1 MPYVKRHSGFVQ
13 DVADFPDMVCLA
25 IPTIAANFL
34 GISQVTPDEMAMKEL
49 GWRSAGAAADA
60 AARAEAL
67 GTILGRKLR
76 AGKQDAGHTLEK
88 TAVTA

>member
-1 MPYVKRHSGFVQ
+1 VPYVKRHSGFAQ
-13 DVADFPDMVCLA
+13 DVADIPDIVSGHPHDSSGL
-25 IPTIAANFL
+25 L
-34 GISQVTPDEMAMKEL
+34 GYLSGDTGRNGNEEL

-60 AARAEAL
+60 AATLAEAL

>member
-1 MPYVKRHSGFVQ
+1 MKRHSGFVQ
-13 DVADFPDMVCLA
+13 DVADMA
-25 IPTIAANFL
+25 IPTIAADFL
-34 GISQVTPDEMAMKEL
+34 GISQVTLDEMAMKEL
-49 GWRSAGAAADA
+49 GWRSADA
-60 AARAEAL
+60 AATLAEAL

>member
-1 MPYVKRHSGFVQ
+1 
-13 DVADFPDMVCLA
+13 MVCLA
-25 IPTIAANFL
+25 IPTIAADFL

-49 GWRSAGAAADA
+49 GWRSAGAAATL
-60 AARAEAL
+60 AEAL
-67 GTILGRKLR
+67 GTILGKLR

>member
-1 MPYVKRHSGFVQ
+1 M
-13 DVADFPDMVCLA
+13 A
-25 IPTIAANFL
+25 IPTIAADFL

-49 GWRSAGAAADA
+49 GWRSAGAAATL
-60 AARAEAL
+60 AEAL
-67 GTILGRKLR
+67 GTILGKLR

>member
-1 MPYVKRHSGFVQ
+1 MQ
-13 DVADFPDMVCLA
+13 DVADIPDMVCLA
-25 IPTIAANFL
+25 IPTIAADFL

-49 GWRSAGAAADA
+49 GWRSAGAAATLV
-60 AARAEAL
+60 EAL
-67 GTILGRKLR
+67 GTILGKLR

>member
-13 DVADFPDMVCLA
+13 DVADIPDIVSGHPHDSSGLLGYLSGDTGRNGNERTRLA
-25 IPTIAANFL
+25 HRRRGGRAATL
-34 GISQVTPDEMAMKEL
+34 AK
-49 GWRSAGAAADA
+49 
-60 AARAEAL
+60 AL

>member
-1 MPYVKRHSGFVQ
+1 MKRHSGFVQ
-13 DVADFPDMVCLA
+13 DVADMA
-25 IPTIAANFL
+25 IPTIAADFL

-49 GWRSAGAAADA
+49 GWRSAGAAATLV
-60 AARAEAL
+60 EAL
-67 GTILGRKLR
+67 GTILGKLR

>member
-13 DVADFPDMVCLA
+13 DVADIPDIVSGHPHDSSGLLGYLSGDTGRNGNERTRLA
-25 IPTIAANFL
+25 QRRR
-34 GISQVTPDEMAMKEL
+34 GGD
-49 GWRSAGAAADA
+49 AG
-60 AARAEAL
+60 RTL

>member
-1 MPYVKRHSGFVQ
+1 
-13 DVADFPDMVCLA
+13 MVCLA
-25 IPTIAANFL
+25 IPTIAADFL

-49 GWRSAGAAADA
+49 GWRSAGAAATLV
-60 AARAEAL
+60 EAL
-67 GTILGRKLR
+67 GTILGKLR

>member
-1 MPYVKRHSGFVQ
+1 VPYVKRHSGFVQ
-13 DVADFPDMVCLA
+13 DVADIPDMVCLA
-25 IPTIAANFL
+25 IPTIAADFL

-49 GWRSAGAAADA
+49 GWRSAGAAATLV
-60 AARAEAL
+60 EAL
-67 GTILGRKLR
+67 GTILGKLR

>member
-1 MPYVKRHSGFVQ
+1 
-13 DVADFPDMVCLA
+13 
-25 IPTIAANFL
+25 
-34 GISQVTPDEMAMKEL
+34 MAMKEL

-60 AARAEAL
+60 AATLAEAL

-88 TAVTA
+88 IAVTA

>member
-1 MPYVKRHSGFVQ
+1 
-13 DVADFPDMVCLA
+13 MVCLA
-25 IPTIAANFL
+25 IPTIAADFL

-60 AARAEAL
+60 AATLAEAL

-76 AGKQDAGHTLEK
+76 AAKRDAGHTLEK

>member
-1 MPYVKRHSGFVQ
+1 M
-13 DVADFPDMVCLA
+13 
-25 IPTIAANFL
+25 

-49 GWRSAGAAADA
+49 GWRSAGAAATLA
-60 AARAEAL
+60 KAL
-67 GTILGRKLR
+67 GTILGRKLL

>member
-13 DVADFPDMVCLA
+13 DVADMA
-25 IPTIAANFL
+25 IPTIAADFL

-49 GWRSAGAAADA
+49 GWRSAGAAATLV
-60 AARAEAL
+60 EAL
-67 GTILGRKLR
+67 GTILGKLR

>member
-1 MPYVKRHSGFVQ
+1 
-13 DVADFPDMVCLA
+13 MVCLA
-25 IPTIAANFL
+25 IPTIAADFL

-49 GWRSAGAAADA
+49 GWRCADA
-60 AARAEAL
+60 AATLAEAL

-76 AGKQDAGHTLEK
+76 AGKQDAGHALEK

>member
-13 DVADFPDMVCLA
+13 DVADIPDMVCLA
-25 IPTIAANFL
+25 IPTIAADFL

-49 GWRSAGAAADA
+49 GWRSAGAAATLV
-60 AARAEAL
+60 EAL
-67 GTILGRKLR
+67 GTILGKLR

>member
-13 DVADFPDMVCLA
+13 DVADMA
-25 IPTIAANFL
+25 IPTIAADFL
-34 GISQVTPDEMAMKEL
+34 GISQGTPDEMAMKEL
-49 GWRSAGAAADA
+49 GWRSAGAVATL
-60 AARAEAL
+60 AEAL

>member
-1 MPYVKRHSGFVQ
+1 M
-13 DVADFPDMVCLA
+13 
-25 IPTIAANFL
+25 

-49 GWRSAGAAADA
+49 GWRSADA
-60 AARAEAL
+60 AATLAEAL

>member
-1 MPYVKRHSGFVQ
+1 
-13 DVADFPDMVCLA
+13 
-25 IPTIAANFL
+25 L

-49 GWRSAGAAADA
+49 GWRSAGAAATLV
-60 AARAEAL
+60 EAL
-67 GTILGRKLR
+67 GTILGKLR

>member
-1 MPYVKRHSGFVQ
+1 MKCHSGFVQ
-13 DVADFPDMVCLA
+13 DVADMA
-25 IPTIAANFL
+25 IPTIAADFL

-60 AARAEAL
+60 AATLAEAL

>member
-1 MPYVKRHSGFVQ
+1 
-13 DVADFPDMVCLA
+13 
-25 IPTIAANFL
+25 
-34 GISQVTPDEMAMKEL
+34 MAMKEL

-60 AARAEAL
+60 SATLAEAL

-76 AGKQDAGHTLEK
+76 AAKQDAGHALEK

>member
-1 MPYVKRHSGFVQ
+1 
-13 DVADFPDMVCLA
+13 
-25 IPTIAANFL
+25 
-34 GISQVTPDEMAMKEL
+34 MAMKEL

-88 TAVTA
+88 NTA

>member
-49 GWRSAGAAADA
+49 GWRSAGAAATLV
-60 AARAEAL
+60 EAL
-67 GTILGRKLR
+67 GTILGKLR

>member
-13 DVADFPDMVCLA
+13 DVADIPDCLA
-25 IPTIAANFL
+25 IPTIAADFL

-49 GWRSAGAAADA
+49 GWRSAGAAATLV
-60 AARAEAL
+60 EAL
-67 GTILGRKLR
+67 GTILGKLR